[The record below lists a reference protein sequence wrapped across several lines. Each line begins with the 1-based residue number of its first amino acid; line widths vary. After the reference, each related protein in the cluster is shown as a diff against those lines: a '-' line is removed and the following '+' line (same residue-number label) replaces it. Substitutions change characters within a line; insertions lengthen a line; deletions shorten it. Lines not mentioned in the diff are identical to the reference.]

1 MIKQNQELIYLD
13 GMWLRQEHLLN
24 LAMGVGNYA
33 QAEHYLFALLA
44 DAVLKGKGEAILE
57 VNKVRVHYGLKPIPL
72 SNDLEDADFSGNPK
86 QSSAEKKTKSLF
98 NTMSKEDR
106 IDVLRRCIALLLSD
120 YHLFIYARHWL
131 GIFMVIRDQLFG
143 GCLSQAEFLSL
154 AIKITPDEL
163 PKKLRICKNTI
174 KNFGR
179 EVGED
184 DRGQAY
190 YRMHCNPQ
198 KELCDTFWAIIQET
212 ILTAN

>member
-1 MIKQNQELIYLD
+1 
-13 GMWLRQEHLLN
+13 
-24 LAMGVGNYA
+24 
-33 QAEHYLFALLA
+33 
-44 DAVLKGKGEAILE
+44 
-57 VNKVRVHYGLKPIPL
+57 
-72 SNDLEDADFSGNPK
+72 
-86 QSSAEKKTKSLF
+86 
-98 NTMSKEDR
+98 
-106 IDVLRRCIALLLSD
+106 
-120 YHLFIYARHWL
+120 
-131 GIFMVIRDQLFG
+131 MVIRDQLFG

-163 PKKLRICKNTI
+163 PKKLRICKSTM

>member
-1 MIKQNQELIYLD
+1 MD

-106 IDVLRRCIALLLSD
+106 IDVLRR
-120 YHLFIYARHWL
+120 YMR
-131 GIFMVIRDQLFG
+131 VIG
-143 GCLSQAEFLSL
+143 
-154 AIKITPDEL
+154 
-163 PKKLRICKNTI
+163 
-174 KNFGR
+174 
-179 EVGED
+179 
-184 DRGQAY
+184 
-190 YRMHCNPQ
+190 
-198 KELCDTFWAIIQET
+198 WASSW
-212 ILTAN
+212 